1 MAELCVKLQL
11 LLRGSSEEVVDPT
24 GQEIAMMGYG
34 MQSMGSQWHRVQL
47 MVELFAEVVD
57 RSNASLSGTYQALAS
72 MMMIIL
78 IPLIT
83 NQSILDHHTLSPRCI
98 NNDQRSGAELSQVFY
113 GLKSMGGGK
122 PFERSSGTL
131 QRSTAQQEH
140 MHWDADHCTGLKRR
154 FRLPRALLKL
164 LLALERKL
172 LSRRERLTA
181 SMVASAVFGLQGISS
196 DVPTVRRIL
205 AVLSDDLRQSSDP
218 LDGKGI
224 GSALFGMQN
233 MTSKS
238 PQVRELLRCLSE
250 VIDRSNATLNA
261 QATGN
266 AFYGL
271 QGMSSD
277 ATETR
282 QLLLSLT
289 KKIRV
294 APMRGRQQSDHML
307 TGQNIGN
314 ALWGLRNMSIPDLQE
329 TDETAVVV
337 AAAAATEASIRD
349 VLDVESHELSSGGT
363 VGEVVQDEVVLA
375 VEALTERIAE
385 SSAQMS
391 GQNIGNAFYA
401 LHGMSSTHPSVR
413 RLLAALALKLVASTG
428 ELSGLDVGMT
438 LYGLRRMDSSLP
450 EVRVVLGALLHKIR
464 TSPVE
469 LQLRDLSMAIVGTLS
484 VTPWVRDDY
493 LRVLSSKL
501 PGMKYL
507 GDDDLEPD
515 DDDDDDK

>member
-1 MAELCVKLQL
+1 M
-11 LLRGSSEEVVDPT
+11 
-24 GQEIAMMGYG
+24 
-34 MQSMGSQWHRVQL
+34 
-47 MVELFAEVVD
+47 
-57 RSNASLSGTYQALAS
+57 
-72 MMMIIL
+72 
-78 IPLIT
+78 
-83 NQSILDHHTLSPRCI
+83 
-98 NNDQRSGAELSQVFY
+98 FY

-131 QRSTAQQEH
+131 QRVQQEH
-140 MHWDADHCTGLKRR
+140 MNWDADHGNGLKRR

-205 AVLSDDLRQSSDP
+205 SVLSDDLRQSSDN

-250 VIDRSNATLNA
+250 VIDRSNTTLNA

-277 ATETR
+277 VEETR
-282 QLLLSLT
+282 LVLLSLT
-289 KKIRV
+289 KKMRA
-294 APMRGRQQSDHML
+294 APMRGRQSDYML

-329 TDETAVVV
+329 IDDTVTTI
-337 AAAAATEASIRD
+337 AAFRD
-349 VLDVESHELSSGGT
+349 VLDEESHEASSGSSNSVQVA

-401 LHGMSSTHPSVR
+401 LHGMSSTHPAVR
-413 RLLAALALKLVASTG
+413 RLLAALALKLVASTS

-438 LYGLRRMDSSLP
+438 LYGLRRMDSTLP

-501 PGMKYL
+501 PGMRYL

-515 DDDDDDK
+515 DDDDK

>member
-1 MAELCVKLQL
+1 M
-11 LLRGSSEEVVDPT
+11 
-24 GQEIAMMGYG
+24 
-34 MQSMGSQWHRVQL
+34 
-47 MVELFAEVVD
+47 
-57 RSNASLSGTYQALAS
+57 
-72 MMMIIL
+72 
-78 IPLIT
+78 
-83 NQSILDHHTLSPRCI
+83 
-98 NNDQRSGAELSQVFY
+98 FY

-131 QRSTAQQEH
+131 QRVQQEH
-140 MHWDADHCTGLKRR
+140 MNWDADHGSGLKRR

-205 AVLSDDLRQSSDP
+205 SVLSDDLRQSSDN

-277 ATETR
+277 VEETR
-282 QLLLSLT
+282 LVLLSLT
-289 KKIRV
+289 KKMRA
-294 APMRGRQQSDHML
+294 APMRGRQSDYML

-329 TDETAVVV
+329 TAF
-337 AAAAATEASIRD
+337 RD
-349 VLDVESHELSSGGT
+349 VLDEESHEASSGSSNSVQVA

-401 LHGMSSTHPSVR
+401 LHGMSSTHPAVR
-413 RLLAALALKLVASTG
+413 RLLAALALKLVASTS

-438 LYGLRRMDSSLP
+438 LYGLRRMDSTLP

-501 PGMKYL
+501 PGMRYL

-515 DDDDDDK
+515 DDDDK

>member
-1 MAELCVKLQL
+1 MKLQQL
-11 LLRGSSEEVVDPT
+11 LLRDSSGEVIDPS

-57 RSNASLSGTYQALAS
+57 RSTASLSGTHLALAS
-72 MMMIIL
+72 IVFS
-78 IPLIT
+78 LIT
-83 NQSILDHHTLSPRCI
+83 I
-98 NNDQRSGAELSQVFY
+98 NVNHYHRDALTSRRRAIAGVLRTEVD
-113 GLKSMGGGK
+113 GWGK

-131 QRSTAQQEH
+131 QRVQQKH
-140 MHWDADHCTGLKRR
+140 MNWDADHGTGLKRR

-205 AVLSDDLRQSSDP
+205 SVLSDDLRLSSDN

-261 QATGN
+261 QAMGN

-277 ATETR
+277 VEETR
-282 QLLLSLT
+282 LVLLSLT
-289 KKIRV
+289 KKMRA
-294 APMRGRQQSDHML
+294 APTRGRQSDYML

-314 ALWGLRNMSIPDLQE
+314 ALWGLRNMSIPDLKE
-329 TDETAVVV
+329 TDDTA
-337 AAAAATEASIRD
+337 AFRD
-349 VLDVESHELSSGGT
+349 GLGEESHEASSGSSNSVQVA
-363 VGEVVQDEVVLA
+363 VGEVVLV

-401 LHGMSSTHPSVR
+401 LHGMSSTHPAVR

-438 LYGLRRMDSSLP
+438 LYGLRRMDSTLP

-484 VTPWVRDDY
+484 RRLPQ
-493 LRVLSSKL
+493 SSIEQAAGNEVSGRRR
-501 PGMKYL
+501 PRARR
-507 GDDDLEPD
+507 
-515 DDDDDDK
+515 

>member
-1 MAELCVKLQL
+1 
-11 LLRGSSEEVVDPT
+11 
-24 GQEIAMMGYG
+24 
-34 MQSMGSQWHRVQL
+34 
-47 MVELFAEVVD
+47 
-57 RSNASLSGTYQALAS
+57 
-72 MMMIIL
+72 
-78 IPLIT
+78 
-83 NQSILDHHTLSPRCI
+83 
-98 NNDQRSGAELSQVFY
+98 
-113 GLKSMGGGK
+113 MGGGK

-131 QRSTAQQEH
+131 QRVQHEH
-140 MHWDADHCTGLKRR
+140 MNWDADHGNGLKRR

-205 AVLSDDLRQSSDP
+205 SVLSDDLRQSSDN

-277 ATETR
+277 VEETR
-282 QLLLSLT
+282 LVLLSLT
-289 KKIRV
+289 KKMR
-294 APMRGRQQSDHML
+294 AASLRGRQSDYML

-329 TDETAVVV
+329 TDDTVTI
-337 AAAAATEASIRD
+337 AAFRD
-349 VLDVESHELSSGGT
+349 VLGEESHEASSGSSNSVQVA

-401 LHGMSSTHPSVR
+401 LHGMSSTHPVVR

-438 LYGLRRMDSSLP
+438 LYGLRRMDSTLP

-501 PGMKYL
+501 SGMRYL
-507 GDDDLEPD
+507 GDGDLEPD
-515 DDDDDDK
+515 DDDDK

>member
-1 MAELCVKLQL
+1 
-11 LLRGSSEEVVDPT
+11 
-24 GQEIAMMGYG
+24 
-34 MQSMGSQWHRVQL
+34 
-47 MVELFAEVVD
+47 
-57 RSNASLSGTYQALAS
+57 
-72 MMMIIL
+72 
-78 IPLIT
+78 
-83 NQSILDHHTLSPRCI
+83 
-98 NNDQRSGAELSQVFY
+98 
-113 GLKSMGGGK
+113 MGGGK

-131 QRSTAQQEH
+131 QRVQQEH
-140 MHWDADHCTGLKRR
+140 MHWDADHGTGLKRR
-154 FRLPRALLKL
+154 FRLPRVLLKL
-164 LLALERKL
+164 MLALERKL

-205 AVLSDDLRQSSDP
+205 AVLSDDLRQSSDH

-277 ATETR
+277 VEETR
-282 QLLLSLT
+282 LVLLSLT
-289 KKIRV
+289 KKMRA
-294 APMRGRQQSDHML
+294 APMRGRHSDYML

-314 ALWGLRNMSIPDLQE
+314 ALWGLRNMSIPDQPLQE
-329 TDETAVVV
+329 TDDTATT
-337 AAAAATEASIRD
+337 AAALRD
-349 VLDVESHELSSGGT
+349 VLGEESLSHEASSGSSNSVQVA

-401 LHGMSSTHPSVR
+401 LHGMSSTHPAVR

-438 LYGLRRMDSSLP
+438 LYGLRRMDSTLP

-501 PGMKYL
+501 PGMTYL

-515 DDDDDDK
+515 DDDDK

>member
-1 MAELCVKLQL
+1 M
-11 LLRGSSEEVVDPT
+11 
-24 GQEIAMMGYG
+24 
-34 MQSMGSQWHRVQL
+34 
-47 MVELFAEVVD
+47 
-57 RSNASLSGTYQALAS
+57 
-72 MMMIIL
+72 
-78 IPLIT
+78 
-83 NQSILDHHTLSPRCI
+83 
-98 NNDQRSGAELSQVFY
+98 FY

-131 QRSTAQQEH
+131 QRAQQEH
-140 MHWDADHCTGLKRR
+140 MHWDADHGTVLKRR

-205 AVLSDDLRQSSDP
+205 AVLSDDLLQSSDP

-277 ATETR
+277 AHETR

-289 KKIRV
+289 KKMRA
-294 APMRGRQQSDHML
+294 APVRDRRQSDHVL

-329 TDETAVVV
+329 TADETATT
-337 AAAAATEASIRD
+337 AAFREGSCSVQLA
-349 VLDVESHELSSGGT
+349 

-401 LHGMSSTHPSVR
+401 LHGMSSTHPAVR

-438 LYGLRRMDSSLP
+438 LYGLRRMDSTLP

-464 TSPVE
+464 SSPVE

-501 PGMKYL
+501 PGMRYL
-507 GDDDLEPD
+507 GDDELEPD
-515 DDDDDDK
+515 DDDDDK